1 MKPTINKR
9 NVMKRAWM
17 LYKHL
22 HRQYKTF
29 DKALREAWAQEKRI
43 AIRKQEAAAKAT
55 ESPRANTDHL
65 IMAGAA
71 AWYRNARPGQ
81 YFGD

>member
-1 MKPTINKR
+1 MKTTINKR

-17 LYKHL
+17 LYRHMNRL
-22 HRQYKTF
+22 YKTF
-29 DKALREAWAQEKRI
+29 SAALREAWAQEKRI
-43 AIRKQEAAAKAT
+43 AIRKQEAAKNA
-55 ESPRANTDHL
+55 ESPRANADNL
-65 IMAGAA
+65 MMAGAA

>member
-1 MKPTINKR
+1 MKATINKR

-29 DKALREAWAQEKRI
+29 DVALREAWAQEKRI
-43 AIRKQEAAAKAT
+43 AIRKQEAAVKAT
-55 ESPRANTDHL
+55 ETLRTNTDHL
-65 IMAGAA
+65 MMAGAA